1 MKSKYKKNDIVLVK
15 SVAGD
20 EIPHIH
26 VKLLERVVVKP
37 QKGNNMD
44 WPGYSGWEAEAL
56 YESELAIL
64 RKKWSIPLKVG
75 SSTWVYDDNII
86 KKEKD
91 ELQSETQEEPAA
103 P

>member
-1 MKSKYKKNDIVLVK
+1 MKYKKNDIVLVK

-20 EIPHIH
+20 AIPHIH

-37 QKGNNMD
+37 QKGTNMD

-56 YESELAIL
+56 YESELVIL

-86 KKEKD
+86 GKEKN
-91 ELQSETQEEPAA
+91 ELQSKTQEVTPA